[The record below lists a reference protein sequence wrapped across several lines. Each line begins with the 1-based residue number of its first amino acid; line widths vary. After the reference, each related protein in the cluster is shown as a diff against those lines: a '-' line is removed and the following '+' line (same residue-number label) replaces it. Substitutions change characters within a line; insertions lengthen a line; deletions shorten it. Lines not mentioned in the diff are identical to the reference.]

1 MSFTIAVANEKG
13 GVAKTTTTLSL
24 GGALSEAGRSVL
36 VVDLDPQANLT
47 VALGHKMNGASG
59 TLVDMLMGSQDA
71 NQIRLNTGIE
81 HLDLIPSNHQLSL
94 AERFLGVREDH
105 ERLLREKLLE
115 AGGFDYIILDCPPT
129 LGFATRNALVAA
141 DLLIIPTQSEFFSAG
156 ALKHVLKVIKEI
168 RRNENPKLRYRL
180 LVTMLDQRNR
190 IHRAL
195 FQQIRSSFQGAIFET
210 VIEIDTR
217 LRESPIFGQPITS
230 YAPDSRG
237 AAQYRDLAKE
247 LIGYA
252 AQTAG

>member
-1 MSFTIAVANEKG
+1 MTFTIAVANEKG

-24 GGALSEAGRSVL
+24 GGALSESGQRVL

-47 VALGHKMNGASG
+47 VALGQKLNGSAGS
-59 TLVDMLMGSQDA
+59 LVDMLMGSKEADQLT
-71 NQIRLNTGIE
+71 RETGVE
-81 HLDLIPSNHQLSL
+81 RLDLIPSSHQLTI

-105 ERLLREKLLE
+105 ERLLREKLTD
-115 AGGFDYIILDCPPT
+115 AAGFDFVLLDCPPT

-156 ALKHVLKVIKEI
+156 ALKHVLEVIREV
-168 RRNENPKLRYRL
+168 RVSSNPKLRYRL
-180 LVTMLDQRNR
+180 LVTMLDRRNR
-190 IHRAL
+190 IHRTL
-195 FQQIRSSFQGAIFET
+195 YKQIRAAFQGAVFET

-247 LIGYA
+247 LVGYV
-252 AQTAG
+252 AQTTQ